1 MKRCNEQG
9 RHDAA
14 AVLIVFQPVLAYNLQ
29 FEWIGLQ
36 HAVSCSVKLSAIV
49 KLSFRTL
56 VLEWCRRSAVQW
68 SQPCPSG
75 LQSERMSFIQWLL
88 LLASDHME
96 ICSSLYRLSVWKGQC
111 GVSHGNG
118 ASLCALYMLLCVL
131 EDWIVQCFTSPPT
144 QYRLYGRR
152 VCVGGCP
159 LCSVLGYAFLQLGEQ
174 HWGNGARWLYITV
187 LMWIRRQNLMVFLDR
202 LYVIVDVNVVLCVA
216 SWVVEN
222 LSDTLSKA

>member
-1 MKRCNEQG
+1 
-9 RHDAA
+9 
-14 AVLIVFQPVLAYNLQ
+14 
-29 FEWIGLQ
+29 
-36 HAVSCSVKLSAIV
+36 
-49 KLSFRTL
+49 
-56 VLEWCRRSAVQW
+56 
-68 SQPCPSG
+68 
-75 LQSERMSFIQWLL
+75 MSFIQWLL

-111 GVSHGNG
+111 GVTRGNG
-118 ASLCALYMLLCVL
+118 ASLCVLFMLLCVL

-152 VCVGGCP
+152 VCVGGWMPFMQCVGVC
-159 LCSVLGYAFLQLGEQ
+159 LLQLGEQ

-202 LYVIVDVNVVLCVA
+202 LYVIVYVNVVLCVA
-216 SWVVEN
+216 SWVVEH